1 MEGNTIGTSDGWWP
15 EGQALDCARMFFR
28 KKKGDDGA
36 RRDPPPSEPASKGR
50 SGPGAGS
57 APAGASSGGS
67 SSPTAFLTGDHGFDQ
82 RTLDKLLGAIA
93 RVTEVREIEELLS
106 NIVDTSIEITQAE
119 RGFLILTDETETLV
133 VRVARSRGQKPVEGE
148 VRFSTSIVKRVLT
161 ELEPVRATV
170 SSDTE
175 ALELGTSVFDL
186 KLRAVMCVPLL
197 GSDKDQVKDRG
208 VLYVDSKA
216 ATREF
221 SPKDLALFNTLALY
235 IRIALQNNRLHLASL
250 EKVRLEKSLD
260 IASQIQRDLMPEMP
274 RDVPGYDIDGWYRP
288 AEQTTGDFLESV
300 RMKNGRLGFALG
312 DVTGKGIGPALIME
326 NAKGALRSYLR
337 FMDDPSQVM
346 TMLNQDLAPRMDDG
360 RFLTLFLAVL
370 EPGGRLRCVNGGHTP
385 PIVWRAS
392 TGALETIK
400 GHGPALGMADD
411 YEYESEPARQL
422 EVGDVLVAYTDGF
435 DEARSIE
442 DPNRLFG
449 EEGVRDALV
458 AAAKRGLSARESVES
473 IVRSA
478 LEFSGGKRYDDMTLV
493 VVRRTA

>member
-1 MEGNTIGTSDGWWP
+1 
-15 EGQALDCARMFFR
+15 MFFR
-28 KKKGDDGA
+28 KKKA
-36 RRDPPPSEPASKGR
+36 E
-50 SGPGAGS
+50 AG
-57 APAGASSGGS
+57 SGGS
-67 SSPTAFLTGDHGFDQ
+67 KREADGGVPAGIPGTPPAASGGSPTAFLTGDHGFDQ
-82 RTLDKLLGAIA
+82 RTLDRLLGAIA
-93 RVTEVREIEELLS
+93 RVSEVREIEELLE

-119 RGFLILTDETETLV
+119 RGFLILKGDDGALS
-133 VRVARSRGQKPVEGE
+133 VRVSRQRGQKPVQGE
-148 VRFSTSIVKRVLT
+148 VRFSTSIVGRVLT
-161 ELEPVRATV
+161 EREPLRATV

-186 KLRAVMCVPLL
+186 KLRAVMCVPLI
-197 GSDKDQVKDRG
+197 GHDQDASVDRG

-337 FMDDPSQVM
+337 FMDDPGQVM
-346 TMLNQDLAPRMDDG
+346 TLLNQDLAPRMDDG

-370 EPGGRLRCVNGGHTP
+370 DPEGSLRCVNAGHTP
-385 PIVWRAS
+385 PIVWRAK
-392 TGALETIK
+392 TKTLETIK
-400 GHGPALGMADD
+400 NHGPALGMSDD
-411 YEYESEPARQL
+411 FEYEADPPRKL

-435 DEARSIE
+435 DESRSAA

-449 EEGVRDALV
+449 EEGVHAAV
-458 AAAKRGLSARESVES
+458 SAAAARGATARESVEA
-473 IVRSA
+473 IVRTV
-478 LEFSGGKRYDDMTLV
+478 LEFSAEKRYDDMTLV
-493 VVRRTA
+493 VVRRTS